1 MISYPQIWSRV
12 MGVFAAQ
19 RTRPPVAE
27 DSHAPDTHAPDT
39 EEIVARASETATKRT
54 DPPRPGRSSAR

>member
-27 DSHAPDTHAPDT
+27 DSHAPDT
-39 EEIVARASETATKRT
+39 EEIVARASETAAKRT